1 VLIEVQDANNGK
13 PTWVSAQHLWT
24 LATAP
29 GASRVCVI
37 EITVYPRPKKLSMI
51 HVRTPICGNVSL
63 QLLEALAPL
72 VIVNHVAC

>member
-1 VLIEVQDANNGK
+1 
-13 PTWVSAQHLWT
+13 
-24 LATAP
+24 
-29 GASRVCVI
+29 
-37 EITVYPRPKKLSMI
+37 MI